1 MSSTEIK
8 TTNAE
13 NSKNI
18 ITAEVNETCQVRV
31 YSKSRAKG
39 EMKYKKRRDTFT
51 FKTTEAAN
59 AAINTMVDS
68 GTKIRK
74 VEVISN
80 TLAIIET
87 CKPQRVRLTPTR
99 EQKDAAKAERL
110 AKREI
115 AKANKERLKEEA
127 RTIKASAKAAVKET
141 KVEVVESAAAPKT
154 KVAATAKPKAIKVTP
169 NVAEKALS

>member
-8 TTNAE
+8 TANAE

-18 ITAEVNETCQVRV
+18 ITAEVNDTCQVRV

-39 EMKYKKRRDTFT
+39 DVKYKKQRETLMFR
-51 FKTTEAAN
+51 TTAAAN
-59 AAINTMVDS
+59 AAINTMVEA

-74 VEVISN
+74 IEIISAASTTVN
-80 TLAIIET
+80 F
-87 CKPQRVRLTPTR
+87 KPQRVRLTPTR
-99 EQKDAAKAERL
+99 EQKDTAKAERL

-115 AKANKERLKEEA
+115 AKANKTRLKEEA

-141 KVEVVESAAAPKT
+141 KVEVVDAREAKSAVT
-154 KVAATAKPKAIKVTP
+154 STAKPKAVKVTP

>member
-8 TTNAE
+8 TANAE

-18 ITAEVNETCQVRV
+18 ITAEVNDTCQVRV

-39 EMKYKKRRDTFT
+39 EMKYKKQRETFT

-59 AAINTMVDS
+59 TAINAMVEA

-74 VEVISN
+74 VELISADGTTVN
-80 TLAIIET
+80 F
-87 CKPQRVRLTPTR
+87 KPQRVRLTPTR
-99 EQKDAAKAERL
+99 EQKEAAKAERL
-110 AKREI
+110 AKREV
-115 AKANKERLKEEA
+115 AKANKTRLKEEA
-127 RTIKASAKAAVKET
+127 RAIKASAKAAVKET
-141 KVEVVESAAAPKT
+141 KVEVVDAREVKT
-154 KVAATAKPKAIKVTP
+154 TTTATAKPKAVKVTP

>member
-8 TTNAE
+8 TANAE

-18 ITAEVNETCQVRV
+18 ITAEVNDTCQVRV

-74 VEVISN
+74 VEVISISSD
-80 TLAIIET
+80 IIQT

-141 KVEVVESAAAPKT
+141 KVEVVDAREAKPAVASA
-154 KVAATAKPKAIKVTP
+154 AKPKAVKVTP

>member
-1 MSSTEIK
+1 MSTTEIK
-8 TTNAE
+8 TANAE

-18 ITAEVNETCQVRV
+18 ITSEVNETCQVRV

-39 EMKYKKRRDTFT
+39 DVKYKKRRDTFT

-59 AAINTMVDS
+59 TAINTMVDS

-74 VEVISN
+74 VEVISA
-80 TLAIIET
+80 TGTVESF
-87 CKPQRVRLTPTR
+87 KPQRVRLTPTR

-115 AKANKERLKEEA
+115 AKATKARLKEEA
-127 RTIKASAKAAVKET
+127 RAIKDAAKAAVKDN
-141 KVEVVESAAAPKT
+141 KVEVVDTRET
-154 KVAATAKPKAIKVTP
+154 KAKVTATAKPKAVKVTP
-169 NVAEKALS
+169 NIAQNALS